1 MAEIYP
7 YDSDVEQQSRHKS
20 TTLLLMGVAVV
31 CMAMLAGVLYASA
44 TVKPLLPPQ
53 VASKHIQQ
61 WLLEPPVFSHDD
73 GMRVRLLYREE
84 VKKLYRSNRF
94 QPIWF
99 DNYEMTAA
107 ADLLIQSLRET
118 VADDRHLY
126 SYHLPAILKSVRE
139 LKNIP
144 RDVTALDML
153 LSESFL
159 VFAQDSMNNNFLP
172 DVDAHDHKPE
182 VATDAPAPKQRI
194 TSDEVLYALQQN
206 LDHESLEHFIAK
218 LTPIHSGY
226 MQLRDQLQHYQTL
239 ASSGLWQIMPDGPKV
254 DVGSY
259 HPDVR
264 ILRNSLLLYG
274 DLGKEKITELFL
286 LENAHQALVSIN
298 SIKSA
303 KDPKLMLDS
312 ALSRKL
318 KVYQQRNGLEAT
330 GILDQ
335 ATREQLQVSPQ
346 RIARQI
352 AFNMKRWRHLPAKLG
367 DRYVMVNMADY
378 RLSVVE
384 DDQTQLSMKVIVGR
398 PARRTPTLIEDMS
411 TVVLNPT
418 WTVPSRIASMDILPK
433 VKRDPTYLDRQNL
446 KLIRYNEQG
455 ALEQLD
461 PDTID
466 WDKVTP
472 ENLDFRFRQSAGK
485 NNALGQVKFTLPNN
499 MAIYLH
505 DTNHPELFD
514 ENYRALSSGCVRVEE
529 PEKLAIELLKTKRG
543 WNEKKIDRVLQSKRT
558 TYVPLA
564 DPVPVYL
571 LYWTAWV
578 DTDGQLQLRPDV
590 YQWDQLDKYGSDR
603 EATLLASN
611 LINTLSP

>member
-7 YDSDVEQQSRHKS
+7 YDSETEQQSRHRS
-20 TTLLLMGVAVV
+20 TTLLLMGVAVI

-84 VKKLYRSNRF
+84 IKKLYRSNRF

-99 DNYEMTAA
+99 DNYEMTPA

-126 SYHLPAILKSVRE
+126 SYHLPAILNSVKN

-144 RDVTALDML
+144 KDVTALDML

-159 VFAQDSMNNNFLP
+159 VFAQDAMNNNFLP

-182 VATDAPAPKQRI
+182 FKVAAPAPKQRI

-206 LDHESLEHFIAK
+206 LDNKNLESFIAK

-226 MQLRDQLQHYQTL
+226 MQLREQLKHYQNL
-239 ASSGLWQIMPDGPKV
+239 ASTSLWQSMPEGPDV

-259 HPDVR
+259 HQDIR
-264 ILRNSLLLYG
+264 ILRNSLLLYR
-274 DLGKEKITELFL
+274 DLSKERLSDLIL
-286 LENAHQALVSIN
+286 LERADRALISPA
-298 SIKSA
+298 SIKST
-303 KDPKLMLDS
+303 KDPKLMLDT
-312 ALSRKL
+312 ALSHKL
-318 KVYQQRNGLEAT
+318 KAYQQRNGLEAT

-335 ATREQLQVSPQ
+335 ATRAQLQISPQ

-367 DRYVMVNMADY
+367 DRYIMVNMADY
-378 RLSVVE
+378 RLE
-384 DDQTQLSMKVIVGR
+384 LKENDKTRLSMKVIVGR

-418 WTVPSRIASMDILPK
+418 WTVPSRIASLDILPK
-433 VKRDPTYLDRQNL
+433 VKRDPSYLQRQNL
-446 KLIRYNEQG
+446 MLFRYNERG
-455 ALEQLD
+455 VEEILD

-466 WDKVTP
+466 WSKVTAS
-472 ENLDFRFRQSAGK
+472 NLNFRFRQSAGK

-499 MAIYLH
+499 LSIYLH
-505 DTNHPELFD
+505 DTNHPELFAQD
-514 ENYRALSSGCVRVEE
+514 QRALSSGCVRVEE
-529 PEKLAIELLKTKRG
+529 PERLAVELLKTKPG
-543 WNEKKIDRVLQSKRT
+543 WNESKINRVLQSKRT
-558 TYVPLA
+558 TYIPLA
-564 DPVPVYL
+564 DSVPVYL

-578 DTDGQLQLRPDV
+578 DTKGQLQLRPDV
-590 YQWDQLDKYGSDR
+590 YQWDQLDKYGSDQ
-603 EATLLASN
+603 EATILASN